1 MFKGGRG
8 GVVPKHP
15 CFSIQRVLSSLAHL
29 NNEPDITERYPL
41 DYFIFGGV
49 QICVLFTIYFY
60 IYVLITYFCRFKFY
74 FDYLFALSMV
84 SCSFFPTYFG
94 AIFFLCGYNGPPSGK
109 NAVGL
114 SFQ

>member
-29 NNEPDITERYPL
+29 NYEPDITERYPL

-60 IYVLITYFCRFKFY
+60 IYVRITYFCRFKFY

-94 AIFFLCGYNGPPSGK
+94 AIFFLCGHNGPPSGK
-109 NAVGL
+109 NPVGL